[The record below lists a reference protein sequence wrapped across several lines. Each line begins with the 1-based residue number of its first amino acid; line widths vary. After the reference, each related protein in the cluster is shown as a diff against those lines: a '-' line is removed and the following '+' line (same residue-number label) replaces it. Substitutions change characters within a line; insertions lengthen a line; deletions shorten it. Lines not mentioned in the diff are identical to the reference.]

1 MKLLFTTLQHIF
13 TKENNTFRF
22 LYKSIALMYLL
33 LILFSII
40 STPSSAYFVSEYT
53 YEEILPEIHVPDID
67 TTNDENSNAIDTTGK
82 RVENEL
88 DSNAVEKT
96 EKHQI
101 NDDTKEQTNEFD
113 DIDKNDRSNDG
124 TEEKSEM
131 DNDEE
136 QK

>member
-1 MKLLFTTLQHIF
+1 
-13 TKENNTFRF
+13 
-22 LYKSIALMYLL
+22 MYLL